1 MKLSYEYKKGGK
13 VEKSKAN
20 SDLKAPVTIAFA
32 AASGGMGKTSDV
44 YLLCKYLADKGF
56 NVIGIDG
63 DPQANLGLAQ
73 KRVPVF
79 RKTTVLGGYHEGC
92 IECYPTGILIACD
105 SP

>member
-1 MKLSYEYKKGGK
+1 MSHHVATLQS
-13 VEKSKAN
+13 
-20 SDLKAPVTIAFA
+20 AFDKT
-32 AASGGMGKTSDV
+32 ASVLDF
-44 YLLCKYLADKGF
+44 A
-56 NVIGIDG
+56 
-63 DPQANLGLAQ
+63 GLAQ